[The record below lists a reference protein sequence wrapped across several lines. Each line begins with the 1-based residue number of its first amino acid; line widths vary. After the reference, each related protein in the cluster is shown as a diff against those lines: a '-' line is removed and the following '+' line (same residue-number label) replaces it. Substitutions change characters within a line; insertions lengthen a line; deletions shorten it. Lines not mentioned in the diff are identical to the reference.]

1 MDKKQV
7 KPEFVYVV
15 AMERVLELQQ
25 NILLKEALI
34 RQQEKEIEKLTTLLN
49 KALMIRRWNNGFY

>member
-1 MDKKQV
+1 MWNCNINAIYLNSLV
-7 KPEFVYVV
+7 NL
-15 AMERVLELQQ
+15 RVLELQQ

-49 KALMIRRWNNGFY
+49 KALNDSEVE

>member
-7 KPEFVYVV
+7 KQEFVYVV

-49 KALMIRRWNNGFY
+49 KALNDSEVE

>member
-1 MDKKQV
+1 MDNKQV

-49 KALMIRRWNNGFY
+49 KALDDSEVK

>member
-49 KALMIRRWNNGFY
+49 KALNDSEVE

>member
-1 MDKKQV
+1 MDNKQV
-7 KPEFVYVV
+7 KPEFVYAV

-49 KALMIRRWNNGFY
+49 KALNDSEVE

>member
-49 KALMIRRWNNGFY
+49 KALNDSGVE

>member
-15 AMERVLELQQ
+15 AMEKVLELQQ

-49 KALMIRRWNNGFY
+49 KALNDSEVE

>member
-49 KALMIRRWNNGFY
+49 KALNDLEVE

>member
-49 KALMIRRWNNGFY
+49 KTLNDSEVE

>member
-49 KALMIRRWNNGFY
+49 KALNDSEVK

>member
-1 MDKKQV
+1 MDNKQV

-34 RQQEKEIEKLTTLLN
+34 RQQEKEIEKLTALLN
-49 KALMIRRWNNGFY
+49 KTLNNSEVE

>member
-49 KALMIRRWNNGFY
+49 KSLNDSEVE

>member
-1 MDKKQV
+1 MDNKQV

-34 RQQEKEIEKLTTLLN
+34 RQQEKEIEKLTTLLY
-49 KALMIRRWNNGFY
+49 KALNDSEVE